1 MSNSSNVQ
9 YLSTTEFANRYN
21 ASMTIDKDHMPLE
34 PSFVKLLCEQGQIE
48 HSVIPAR
55 DGRKRDTLMIPE
67 YELDKLD
74 ILINGEK
81 AVKAEAKPK
90 LASEKKFLTT
100 KDVAEL
106 LGCDVSYVNA
116 LARDGKLKVAKVS
129 NSGKGIRNARLY
141 DEDYILQYMEEHP
154 MRKYTKKEKPIE
166 VKAEEIQEPKQ
177 ASEDLSKFQKRIDEL
192 LDALNDAQ
200 KDIQRLTEK
209 NKLLLTVNEELSKKT
224 VQEPVAKD
232 IFEAYRKGF
241 KDGYEMGG
249 GK

>member
-1 MSNSSNVQ
+1 MMNSSNVQ

-55 DGRKRDTLMIPE
+55 EGRKRDTLMIPE

-74 ILINGEK
+74 ILLNK
-81 AVKAEAKPK
+81 DKAEEPKAK
-90 LASEKKFLTT
+90 LVSERTLLTT

-106 LGCDVSYVNA
+106 LGCHRTYVGVLVKN
-116 LARDGKLKVAKVS
+116 GKLIPTKVEKH
-129 NSGKGIRNARLY
+129 GELEFYKF
-141 DEDYILQYMEEHP
+141 DEDYILKFMETYPKRTYCRHQ
-154 MRKYTKKEKPIE
+154 KPVE
-166 VKAEEIQEPKQ
+166 AKPEPKPVQEPKP
-177 ASEDLSKFQKRIDEL
+177 ATEDLSKFQKRIDEL

-200 KDIQRLTEK
+200 KDIYRLSEK
-209 NKLLLTVNEELSKKT
+209 NKMLLTVNEELSKKAF
-224 VQEPVAKD
+224 QEPVAKD

>member
-34 PSFVKLLCEQGQIE
+34 PSFVKLLCEQGHIE

-74 ILINGEK
+74 ILLNKDK
-81 AVKAEAKPK
+81 AVEAKQK
-90 LASEKKFLTT
+90 AVSKRNLLSTT
-100 KDVAEL
+100 DVADL
-106 LGCDVSYVNA
+106 LGCHPTNVSLLVKN
-116 LARDGKLKVAKVS
+116 GKLVPTMIEKHGTLRSYKF
-129 NSGKGIRNARLY
+129 
-141 DEDYILQYMEEHP
+141 DEDYILKYMETYSK
-154 MRKYTKKEKPIE
+154 RKYNKKPKPIE
-166 VKAEEIQEPKQ
+166 PEPEPKPVQEPKPE
-177 ASEDLSKFQKRIDEL
+177 SEDLSKFQKRIDEL
-192 LDALNDAQ
+192 LDALSDAQ
-200 KDIQRLTEK
+200 KDIQRLADDNKFLQAK
-209 NKLLLTVNEELSKKT
+209 NSELSQKAK
-224 VQEPVAKD
+224 QEPVAKD

>member
-74 ILINGEK
+74 ILLNK
-81 AVKAEAKPK
+81 DKAEKPMVEIVSK
-90 LASEKKFLTT
+90 RTLLTT

-106 LGCDVSYVNA
+106 LGCHPTNVTLLIKKGKMIPTRVEKHGKTHSYMF
-116 LARDGKLKVAKVS
+116 
-129 NSGKGIRNARLY
+129 
-141 DEDYILQYMEEHP
+141 DEDYILKYMEMHP
-154 MRKYTKKEKPIE
+154 KRSYTRKAKPVE
-166 VKAEEIQEPKQ
+166 PEPEPKPVQEPKP
-177 ASEDLSKFQKRIDEL
+177 ATEDLSKFQKRIDEL

>member
-1 MSNSSNVQ
+1 MSSSSNVQ

-74 ILINGEK
+74 ILLNK
-81 AVKAEAKPK
+81 DKAEDSKPK
-90 LASEKKFLTT
+90 LATKKPLLTT
-100 KDVAEL
+100 KDVADL
-106 LGCDVSYVNA
+106 LGCHPTNVSLLVKN
-116 LARDGKLKVAKVS
+116 GKLVPTTIEKHGTLRSYKF
-129 NSGKGIRNARLY
+129 
-141 DEDYILQYMEEHP
+141 DEDYILKYMETYSK
-154 MRKYTKKEKPIE
+154 RKYNKKPKPIE
-166 VKAEEIQEPKQ
+166 PEPTPVQESKP

>member
-1 MSNSSNVQ
+1 MMNSSNVQ

-74 ILINGEK
+74 ILLNK
-81 AVKAEAKPK
+81 DKAEDSGPK
-90 LASEKKFLTT
+90 LVSERTLLTT
-100 KDVAEL
+100 TDVAEL
-106 LGCDVSYVNA
+106 LGCHPTNVSLLV
-116 LARDGKLKVAKVS
+116 RKGKLVPTNVEKH
-129 NSGKGIRNARLY
+129 GKMNCY
-141 DEDYILQYMEEHP
+141 KFDEDYILKYMEMYP
-154 MRKYTKKEKPIE
+154 KRKYNKKPKTIE
-166 VKAEEIQEPKQ
+166 SEPTPVQEPKP
-177 ASEDLSKFQKRIDEL
+177 ANEDLKKFENRINEL
-192 LDALNDAQ
+192 LEVLSADQ
-200 KDIQRLTEK
+200 KDIQRLTDENKALKAK
-209 NKLLLTVNEELSKKT
+209 NSELAQKAT
-224 VQEPVAKD
+224 QEPVAKD